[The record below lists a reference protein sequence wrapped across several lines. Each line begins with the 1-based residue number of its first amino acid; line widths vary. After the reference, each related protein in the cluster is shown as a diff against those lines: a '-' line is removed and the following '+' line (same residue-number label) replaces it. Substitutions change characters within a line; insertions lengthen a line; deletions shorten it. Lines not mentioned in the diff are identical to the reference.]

1 MPKNRNFRK
10 RQVSDSEVEEREKSC
25 DETHEVEAIQLAKK
39 VKEMRKRS
47 RGLVGDVTK
56 ESSVA
61 NQIQRDVE
69 GNSDDFRGGL
79 VDLKSNF
86 LAESQKGDVDRQM
99 LVFIENELKKRRGE
113 TVELSPTK
121 QNPDGELYKIPENL
135 NVKSKIKGD
144 DMMSQQML
152 EGIPEVDL
160 GIANKI
166 KNIEA
171 TESAKQKLIEEARN
185 KNTNDSTYNVKGF
198 VPNNV
203 TVNFVQHNRW
213 DGEGVFKSLVPHA
226 PTNLKKASKSEM
238 TNADKELAMKD
249 AN

>member
-1 MPKNRNFRK
+1 MPKNRNLRK
-10 RQVSDSEVEEREKSC
+10 RHASDSEDDTSGKAPEES
-25 DETHEVEAIQLAKK
+25 HEAEAIELAKK
-39 VKEMRKRS
+39 VKEMRKRP

-56 ESSVA
+56 ESA
-61 NQIQRDVE
+61 INQTQRDAE
-69 GNSDDFRGGL
+69 PNDEFKGGL
-79 VDLKSNF
+79 IDLKSNF

-113 TVELSPTK
+113 TVDLSPTK
-121 QNPDGELYKIPENL
+121 HNPDEELYKLPDNL
-135 NVKSKIKGD
+135 NVKSKVKGD

-160 GIANKI
+160 GITNKI

-171 TESAKQKLIEEARN
+171 TESAKQKLLEEARS
-185 KNTNDSTYNVKGF
+185 KKTNDSTYNVKGF

-213 DGEGVFKSLVPHA
+213 DGERTFKSLVPHA
-226 PTNLKKASKSEM
+226 PTNLKKA
-238 TNADKELAMKD
+238 DKEIVKEAK
-249 AN
+249 